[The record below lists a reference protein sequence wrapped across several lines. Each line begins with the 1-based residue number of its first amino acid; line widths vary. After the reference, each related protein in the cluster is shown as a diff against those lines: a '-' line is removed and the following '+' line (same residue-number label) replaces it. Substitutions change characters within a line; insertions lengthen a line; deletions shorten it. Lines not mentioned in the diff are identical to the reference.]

1 MVPGKLTEQNYHLW
15 ERLHDLICPVSLI
28 RDRDFNLFERTMRIR
43 EVVNE
48 ISLQDPVFASL
59 NRFITAYHESNGMK
73 LHIEFTKVIHMW
85 QHVIRKKNVRE
96 DYQWNAEVSSILSDS
111 ESFHPVLFHERH
123 WYNNLLAIYNI
134 LSLYPLFD
142 HFYWI
147 PVDAEHVLERI
158 KGNRE
163 AMKQYL
169 DMVCSYIW
177 LQNLA

>member
-1 MVPGKLTEQNYHLW
+1 MSLTRENYYLW

-28 RDRDFNLFERTMRIR
+28 RDRDFNFFERTMRIR

-85 QHVIRKKNVRE
+85 QHVIRKKYIRE
-96 DYQWNAEVSSILSDS
+96 DYQWKAEVSSILSDS
-111 ESFHPVLFHERH
+111 ESFHPVLFHERC
-123 WYNNLLAIYNI
+123 WYNNLLAIYNLI
-134 LSLYPLFD
+134 SLHSLLD
-142 HFYWI
+142 GFYWI
-147 PVDAEHVLERI
+147 PEESDEILERI
-158 KGNRE
+158 KGNKE

-169 DMVCSYIW
+169 DMVSGFIW
-177 LQNLA
+177 IQNMV